1 MTESDFNALSQS
13 EKETKTYSIL
23 RQLVDNYNK
32 MLNEADENIGGMQDV

>member
-23 RQLVDNYNK
+23 RQLVDNYNQ
-32 MLNEADENIGGMQDV
+32 MLDEVNENKGGTYDV